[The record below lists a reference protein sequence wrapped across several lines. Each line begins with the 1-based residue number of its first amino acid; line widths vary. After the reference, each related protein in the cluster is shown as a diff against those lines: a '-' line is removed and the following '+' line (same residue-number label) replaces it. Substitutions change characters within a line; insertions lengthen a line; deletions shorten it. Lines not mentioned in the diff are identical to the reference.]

1 MSSITLSLRG
11 GKEARALLDSLSGRE
26 LQNRTR
32 RATRAG
38 AAVFRREVRAQAKSR
53 GDIPDSFAKTDT
65 QSHRSPISTSTGPSS
80 PLHRIFEGGAGV
92 HSIGEGQVL
101 SGAGGEHFRNAPFF
115 ARGTVSHPGMRA
127 RPLTIPI
134 FGQKNEEAGE
144 AAMDEMLE
152 GIR

>member
-1 MSSITLSLRG
+1 MSITVTLRG

-38 AAVFRREVRAQAKSR
+38 AKVFRQEVRAEAKSR
-53 GDIPDSFAKTDT
+53 SDIPNSFAKTDT
-65 QSHRSPISTSTGPSS
+65 RSHRSPISTSTGPKS

-92 HSIGEGQVL
+92 HRIGSGQVL
-101 SGAGGEHFRNAPFF
+101 SGAGGEHFRDARFF
-115 ARGTVSHPGMRA
+115 ARGPVTHPGMRA

-134 FGQKNEEAGE
+134 FNAKNEDAAD
-144 AAMDEMLE
+144 AAMDELLE